1 MYDSLSEQEHAST
14 LSKEGADI
22 TQLLLCRK
30 RQMGL
35 LKGAFSFQTA
45 IVIMKCCFCRVFSR
59 SFSFDRYSVNR
70 RTSGC
75 EKMGGLFWFMPT
87 TPNPITPNTH
97 YTEIKVPYIPNAHY
111 TEFGIM
117 NTKDGHY
124 TEKEILF
131 KPNAH

>member
-45 IVIMKCCFCRVFSR
+45 IAIMKCCFCRFFLVLSRLIVILSTDVRLGVKKWGFYFSLKK
-59 SFSFDRYSVNR
+59 RYSSFNDYDEISGMVVCLCCVLVICQDMKMKLRVNH
-70 RTSGC
+70 
-75 EKMGGLFWFMPT
+75 L
-87 TPNPITPNTH
+87 
-97 YTEIKVPYIPNAHY
+97 
-111 TEFGIM
+111 GIIQ
-117 NTKDGHY
+117 GR
-124 TEKEILF
+124 
-131 KPNAH
+131 

>member
-45 IVIMKCCFCRVFSR
+45 IVIMKCCFCRFFLVLSRWIVILSTDVRLGVKKWGVYFSLKIEY
-59 SFSFDRYSVNR
+59 STFNAQDRRFNCCTFR
-70 RTSGC
+70 DLG
-75 EKMGGLFWFMPT
+75 
-87 TPNPITPNTH
+87 
-97 YTEIKVPYIPNAHY
+97 
-111 TEFGIM
+111 
-117 NTKDGHY
+117 
-124 TEKEILF
+124 
-131 KPNAH
+131 